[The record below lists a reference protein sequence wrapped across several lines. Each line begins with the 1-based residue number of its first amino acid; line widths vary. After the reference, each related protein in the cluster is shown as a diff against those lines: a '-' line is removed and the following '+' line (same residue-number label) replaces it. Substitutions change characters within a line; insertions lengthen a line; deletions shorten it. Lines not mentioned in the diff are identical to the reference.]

1 MIGRSW
7 MDATATGL
15 PEASITYRSGV
26 QPRPRLSSP
35 QACDWNASPQ
45 SLRTARS
52 SQADGSQSVASTILT
67 DTPESAA
74 PPRLVDRL
82 KYSSVERHRHGPAPG
97 RLSHPAALVCRRPR
111 PRRSNPSEAHDRGAV
126 ATFAASARPPGAN
139 ERMVRNVIPH
149 GIAKC
154 PGTHPMDD
162 RGLAQPGQG
171 RIVEVAVQ
179 HLEGLTDRGTAQV
192 ERRGHSAGPFQLQ
205 ARG

>member
-74 PPRLVDRL
+74 APWLGDRL

-126 ATFAASARPPGAN
+126 ATLAASARPPRPNQRMSRDIVAN
-139 ERMVRNVIPH
+139 
-149 GIAKC
+149 GIAQG
-154 PGTHPMDD
+154 PGTHPVDN
-162 RGLAQPGQG
+162 RGLAQTGQG
-171 RIVEVAVQ
+171 RVVKVAVQ
-179 HLEGLTDRGTAQV
+179 NLEGFADRGSAQV
-192 ERRGHSAGPFQLQ
+192 ERCGDSAGPF
-205 ARG
+205 